1 MVQHIG
7 SKFSLPKNIPLLA
20 VAVGRIWVF
29 FFFFFSDPP
38 RSHAQDGRQWS
49 WNALLCHTLCP
60 SPHLSLPPP
69 PHATLSVSFF
79 SPSLYLSMHW
89 DLWITYSGKTPRGN
103 RIPLSG
109 VQFQESALLRLSQNV
124 RRKSNWI
131 ISGDLLIFRI
141 WHIVHSGGKKETAE
155 KPTHYSTWAYH
166 TAQL

>member
-1 MVQHIG
+1 MGG
-7 SKFSLPKNIPLLA
+7 SGAEMHSYVTLC
-20 VAVGRIWVF
+20 
-29 FFFFFSDPP
+29 
-38 RSHAQDGRQWS
+38 
-49 WNALLCHTLCP
+49 ALLP
-60 SPHLSLPPP
+60 ISLSPP

-141 WHIVHSGGKKETAE
+141 
-155 KPTHYSTWAYH
+155 
-166 TAQL
+166 